1 MAMGKDN
8 KTFYRGLGLAHP
20 FDDASP
26 YKDYGHGNGMEL
38 SNEDDTWQACQAG
51 HGRGKADGMDFYDNL
66 I

>member
-1 MAMGKDN
+1 MKDN
-8 KTFYRGLGLAHP
+8 KTFYLGLGLAHP
-20 FDDASP
+20 FDDETQEWN
-26 YKDYGHGNGMEL
+26 KDYGFGNGMEL